1 MFYVENKVLEQTV
14 RESFARLEKEM
25 KAVRKT
31 HAELLAAKNEMMAG
45 GGAGSSS
52 GGGGGGGGEE
62 VAELQ
67 ARVAKYEKREAKLKA
82 KLAKA
87 LGGSGGGG
95 GEEENAGGESGEGG
109 EGGEGASAA
118 ALQAE
123 FEAKEAKLNEWMQKQ
138 LQAEQAKRERE
149 KAALQQ
155 RIDELEAMSATDAEQ
170 KEAMLKKLKR
180 SLAASGTADFAA
192 GLRALHKKF
201 VALKSDFASLKDE
214 AYKQR
219 KTIAPDIQQFADMVR
234 DKVEEE
240 SERTEAA
247 VAKYRVAMQKNKK
260 LYNKLQE
267 MRGNIRVY
275 CRTRPLSE
283 AELGD
288 GQIMAATVTGED
300 EVTVVDAARD
310 NARKVFKFDRVYG
323 PGTRQEEVF
332 QDTKPLVTS
341 VLDGY
346 NVCIFAYGQTGS
358 GKTYTM
364 EGPDDNPG
372 INKRTLQELF
382 RIAEERAEDFDIS
395 ITVSNMEIYNENI
408 YDLLAE
414 PAPEGIHSISS
425 RLDIRMG
432 TQGIDVP
439 GLTEETCS
447 SIEDV
452 LDVIARGASNRST
465 FATDMNEHSSRSH
478 AILRIVA
485 RCQNKISRVAT
496 IGKLSLVDLAGSE
509 RVAKSGVT
517 KERLL
522 EAQNINRSLS
532 ALGDV
537 IQSLTAKNQSHIPY
551 RNSKLTFL
559 LADSLGGDSKTL
571 MFVQVAPGSYNA
583 PETICSLN
591 FAIRV
596 RSVKLQLASVH
607 TESPEL
613 SEYKD
618 MVAKLQAKLAA
629 AGS

>member
-1 MFYVENKVLEQTV
+1 MDGEADACRGEQ
-14 RESFARLEKEM
+14 ARGG
-25 KAVRKT
+25 AQG
-31 HAELLAAKNEMMAG
+31 AAAAHRRAG
-45 GGAGSSS
+45 G
-52 GGGGGGGGEE
+52 
-62 VAELQ
+62 
-67 ARVAKYEKREAKLKA
+67 
-82 KLAKA
+82 A
-87 LGGSGGGG
+87 LCHRCR
-95 GEEENAGGESGEGG
+95 AEGG
-109 EGGEGASAA
+109 
-118 ALQAE
+118 
-123 FEAKEAKLNEWMQKQ
+123 
-138 LQAEQAKRERE
+138 
-149 KAALQQ
+149 
-155 RIDELEAMSATDAEQ
+155 DAE
-170 KEAMLKKLKR
+170 EAQ
-180 SLAASGTADFAA
+180 ADACGVGTADFAN
-192 GLRALHKKF
+192 GVRALHRKF
-201 VALKSDFASLKDE
+201 VSLRSDFAALKDE
-214 AYKQR
+214 AYRQR
-219 KTIAPDIQQFADMVR
+219 KTIGPDIQQFADMVR

-283 AELGD
+283 AELGA
-288 GQIMAATVTGED
+288 GQIMAATAMNNE
-300 EVTVVDAARD
+300 EIAVVDTSRGEEI
-310 NARKVFKFDRVYG
+310 RKIFKFDRVYG
-323 PGTRQEEVF
+323 PGTKQDEVF

-364 EGPDDNPG
+364 EGPPENPG

-382 RIAEERAEDFDIS
+382 RIADERSEDYDIS

-414 PAPEGIHSISS
+414 PPAEGVHSIQA

-432 TQGIDVP
+432 AQGIDVP
-439 GLTEETCS
+439 GLVEETCS
-447 SIEDV
+447 SLDDV
-452 LDVIARGASNRST
+452 LAVIQRGAANRST

-485 RCQNKISRVAT
+485 RCQNKISRIAT
-496 IGKLSLVDLAGSE
+496 VGKLSLVDLAGSE

-517 KERLL
+517 AERLK

-537 IQSLTAKNQSHIPY
+537 IQSLTAKNKAHIPY

-583 PETICSLN
+583 PETICSLT
-591 FAIRV
+591 FAARV

-629 AGS
+629 AGSAS